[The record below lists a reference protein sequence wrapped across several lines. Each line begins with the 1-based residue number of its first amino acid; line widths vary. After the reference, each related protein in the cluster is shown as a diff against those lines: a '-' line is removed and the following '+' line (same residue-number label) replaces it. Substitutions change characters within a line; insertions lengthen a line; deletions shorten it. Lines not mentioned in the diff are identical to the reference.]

1 MNVAVDSQWN
11 RENSNFVMDNNDYEK
26 AFENY
31 ISDDNGEYSFIFKC
45 CILFIVKDC
54 FGELLSY

>member
-31 ISDDNGEYSFIFKC
+31 ISDDNGESYIFIFKC
-45 CILFIVKDC
+45 CIYL
-54 FGELLSY
+54 

>member
-31 ISDDNGEYSFIFKC
+31 ISDDNGKFLYLNVAFIYSKTA
-45 CILFIVKDC
+45 L
-54 FGELLSY
+54 GMLSY

>member
-31 ISDDNGEYSFIFKC
+31 ISDDNGEYYLSIF
-45 CILFIVKDC
+45 
-54 FGELLSY
+54 